1 MKVRVLLALI
11 SGISLITPFA
21 CAADAP
27 GVTSTQIK
35 IGQTTSFSGPASAY
49 SVETVAQAAY
59 FKMINEKGGV
69 AGRTINLISLDD
81 AYSPPKTVEQTR
93 RLVESEE
100 VAFLFQSLGTATQL
114 AVRKY
119 LNDRKVPQL
128 FVSSGADGFGDYK
141 NYPWTTGWPP
151 SYEVEGR
158 IFGKYVA
165 ANFPKEK
172 IAVIYQND
180 DLGRDALKG
189 FRAGLGNVPAEQI
202 IAVSY
207 QSTDPTIDSQIV
219 TLKDS
224 GATVLFDVSTVKF
237 AAQAI
242 RKINELNWKVKHLI
256 SYAAVAAVS
265 AAANPGEAAAP
276 QEFIS
281 TAFLKDPSD
290 PDSANDPSVKE
301 YAEWA
306 AKYYPSANP
315 NDFLIRFGYAS
326 AETLIEVLKKCNGDF
341 SRDNVMKQA
350 LSLNTTVSMLI
361 DGIKLQ
367 TSHDQHVP
375 IRQLQLRKF
384 DGKKWQPT
392 GALVSA
398 D

>member
-1 MKVRVLLALI
+1 MRQFTKVALI
-11 SGISLITPFA
+11 ATTFLSSSGA
-21 CAADAP
+21 RAENAP
-27 GVTSTQIK
+27 GVTAGEIK

-49 SVETVAQAAY
+49 SVETVAQVAY

-69 AGRTINLISLDD
+69 GGRKINLISLDD

-93 RLVESEE
+93 RLVESDE
-100 VAFLFQSLGTATQL
+100 VAFIFQSLGTATSL

-119 LNDRKVPQL
+119 LNDKKVPQL

-158 IFGKYVA
+158 IFGKYAA

-172 IAVIYQND
+172 IAVLYQND

-189 FRAGLGNVPAEQI
+189 FRAGLGKIPDDQI

-219 TLKDS
+219 TLKGS

-242 RKINELNWKVKHLI
+242 RKINELGWDVKHLI
-256 SYAAVAAVS
+256 SYAAVAAVTPAAS
-265 AAANPGEAAAP
+265 AEGSK
-276 QEFIS
+276 QQFIT

-290 PDSANDPSVKE
+290 PGATNDPAVKD
-301 YAEWA
+301 YLEWA
-306 AKYYPSANP
+306 KAYYPSANP
-315 NDFLIRFGYAS
+315 NEFLIRFGYAS
-326 AETLIEVLKKCNGDF
+326 AQTLVEVLKKCNGDL
-341 SRDNVMKQA
+341 SRDNIMKQA
-350 LSLNTTVSMLI
+350 LSLDATVPMLI

-367 TSHDQHVP
+367 TSSTQHIP

-384 DGKKWQPT
+384 IEGGWQPF
-392 GALVSA
+392 GDVVSA